1 MKKKSIIILGG
12 SGKLGTELNKNLKH
26 KYKIFDFSNISSKKN
41 HFHLDLSTEKNI
53 NKFFEK
59 KIKFEN
65 LCAII
70 NCLRTKSE
78 KKENFK
84 NFNTNCDIIIKNYYF
99 FINKFINIYKLK
111 NIAIINISSTNV
123 DLISHQPFS
132 YHYTKSVIEN
142 LTKFMALELINRKIR
157 VNNLQLG
164 IIRTNNLNKIINLN
178 KIKKIIPLSIIP
190 THKDIANTICNCF
203 IENQSLN
210 GNTIKLDGLV
220 TNIDQIYFAS
230 QLDKKI

>member
-111 NIAIINISSTNV
+111 DIAIINISSTNEGEV
-123 DLISHQPFS
+123 LLKIIGDLYFDISKLPPFPG
-132 YHYTKSVIEN
+132 
-142 LTKFMALELINRKIR
+142 LRK
-157 VNNLQLG
+157 
-164 IIRTNNLNKIINLN
+164 LNKN
-178 KIKKIIPLSIIP
+178 LSI
-190 THKDIANTICNCF
+190 KLFSN
-203 IENQSLN
+203 SL
-210 GNTIKLDGLV
+210 LV
-220 TNIDQIYFAS
+220 KPSFLGFNS
-230 QLDKKI
+230 